1 MITFTL
7 IYRDYNIKHWFSQ
20 VLVEKRFK
28 IIAKSIKKWYYILVR
43 KKLYRL
49 EKKMIDKEEIKKVS
63 DTIEIVKSNIEEYE
77 ILYSNLLKGNAD
89 EQYIQNMSKEYS
101 NKLRNLNKAISVP
114 YFARIDFKEDT
125 QNNIQKIY
133 IGKTGIFNNDYEVVV
148 TDWRAPISSIY
159 YDGQLGKVKYECPD
173 GIIEGNLN
181 KKRVYTIENSILKD
195 YQDIDITTND
205 EFLQECLTENSEAR
219 LKNIISTIQ
228 SEQNKIIRAKM
239 SNPLI
244 VQGVAG
250 SGKTTVAL
258 HRIAYLVYTYEKEF
272 NPDEFLIIAPN
283 KFFLDY
289 ISNVLPDLG
298 VDYVRQ
304 QTFEEFMLENIDA
317 NFEINPINVEL
328 SNIVNKNGK
337 TDLIKKSANFKS
349 SLRYKELIDEFIDKF
364 LKNSLPKED
373 FKISD
378 IVVFNNNEVIDMF
391 MTYFKNNSINDSKK
405 MLTAILQKR
414 VSNIANEL
422 IDKLSEQRKS
432 KLDNIEKNLSDDK
445 VKEIRLSIFKE
456 TEYEMQQLFKGG
468 KKLVIDY
475 LKDLKIEKVLP
486 VYKKII
492 NDQILFDKY
501 VESELYEYILKTY
514 KENIKNKKVEYEDLA
529 PLFYIQNK
537 FWGNI
542 NNLKLEHIVIDEA
555 QDLGEFQFYNFK
567 EMVKPNMSMTILGDI
582 SQGIYSY
589 KGMNDWNK
597 LNQIV
602 FNNKASIEYLKASYR
617 TSMEIMNEANTI
629 INKIVDNE
637 NIILAKPIER
647 HGDKVEHW
655 KVDSEDNRIIKIYEI
670 IKKQLE
676 AGHINIAIITKDFN
690 ESIELHKKLTNY
702 GVSIELI
709 SENLDKYT
717 GGIIIIP
724 SYLSKGLEFDSVIIS
739 DSNKYS
745 ENILDT
751 KLLYVACTRAMHTLD
766 IISK

>member
-1 MITFTL
+1 
-7 IYRDYNIKHWFSQ
+7 
-20 VLVEKRFK
+20 
-28 IIAKSIKKWYYILVR
+28 
-43 KKLYRL
+43 
-49 EKKMIDKEEIKKVS
+49 MIDNEEIKRVS
-63 DTIEIVKSNIEEYE
+63 DTIEIVKNNIKEYE

-101 NKLRNLNKAISVP
+101 NKLKNLNKAISIP
-114 YFARIDFKEDT
+114 YFARIDFKE
-125 QNNIQKIY
+125 NNANNERKIY
-133 IGKTGIFNNDYEVVV
+133 IGKTGILNDKYDVIV
-148 TDWRAPISSIY
+148 TDWRAPIASIY

-173 GIIEGNLN
+173 GIIKGDLS
-181 KKRVYTIENSILKD
+181 KKRVYTIENSILKE

-205 EFLQECLTENSEAR
+205 EFLQECLNENSEAR

-328 SNIVNKNGK
+328 SNIVNQNGK

-349 SLRYKELIDEFIDKF
+349 SLRFKELIDEFIDKF
-364 LKNSLPKED
+364 LKSNLPKGD

-378 IVVFNNNEVIDMF
+378 IVVFNHDEVIDMF
-391 MTYFKNNSINDSKK
+391 INYFKNNSINDSKK

-422 IDKLSEQRKS
+422 IDRLSEQRKS
-432 KLDNIEKNLSDDK
+432 KLYNIDKNLSDDK
-445 VKEIRLSIFKE
+445 VKEIRLEIFKE
-456 TEYEMQQLFKGG
+456 KEYEMQQLFKGG
-468 KKLVIDY
+468 KKLVLDY
-475 LKDLKIEKVLP
+475 LKNFKIEKVLSI
-486 VYKKII
+486 YKKII
-492 NDQILFDKY
+492 SDKILFDKY
-501 VESELYEYILKTY
+501 VESELYEYILETY
-514 KENIKNKKVEYEDLA
+514 KKNIKSKKVEYEDLA
-529 PLFYIQNK
+529 PLFYIQNR
-537 FWGNI
+537 FLGNI

-567 EMVKPNMSMTILGDI
+567 EIVKPNMSMTILGDI

-589 KGMNDWNK
+589 KGINNWNK

-602 FNNKASIEYLKASYR
+602 FDNKASIEYLKESYR

-637 NIILAKPIER
+637 NIILAQPIER

-655 KVDSEDNRIIKIYEI
+655 KIDSEDSKISKIYEI
-670 IKKQLE
+670 IKTHLE
-676 AGHINIAIITKDFN
+676 AGHINIAVITKDFD

-702 GVSIELI
+702 EVDIKLI

-717 GGIIIIP
+717 GGTIIIP

-766 IISK
+766 IISQ

>member
-1 MITFTL
+1 
-7 IYRDYNIKHWFSQ
+7 
-20 VLVEKRFK
+20 
-28 IIAKSIKKWYYILVR
+28 
-43 KKLYRL
+43 
-49 EKKMIDKEEIKKVS
+49 
-63 DTIEIVKSNIEEYE
+63 
-77 ILYSNLLKGNAD
+77 
-89 EQYIQNMSKEYS
+89 MSKIYS
-101 NKLRNLNKAISVP
+101 NKLKNLNNAVSVP
-114 YFARIDFKEDT
+114 YFARVDFKEDK

-133 IGKTGIFNNDYEVVV
+133 IGKTGIFNDDYEVVV

-173 GIIEGNLN
+173 GIIKGDLS

-205 EFLQECLTENSEAR
+205 EFLQECLNENSEAR

-328 SNIVNKNGK
+328 SNIVNQNGK

-349 SLRYKELIDEFIDKF
+349 SLRFKELIDEFIDKF
-364 LKNSLPKED
+364 LKSNLPKGD

-378 IVVFNNNEVIDMF
+378 IVVFNHDEVIDMF
-391 MTYFKNNSINDSKK
+391 INYFKNNSINDSKK

-422 IDKLSEQRKS
+422 IDRLSEQRKS
-432 KLDNIEKNLSDDK
+432 KLYNIDKNLSDDK
-445 VKEIRLSIFKE
+445 VKEIRLEIFKE
-456 TEYEMQQLFKGG
+456 KEYEMQQLFKGG
-468 KKLVIDY
+468 KKLVLDY
-475 LKDLKIEKVLP
+475 LKNFKIEKVLSI
-486 VYKKII
+486 YKKII
-492 NDQILFDKY
+492 SDKILFDKY
-501 VESELYEYILKTY
+501 VESELYEYILETY
-514 KENIKNKKVEYEDLA
+514 KKNIKSKKVEYEDLA
-529 PLFYIQNK
+529 PLFYIQNR
-537 FWGNI
+537 FLGNI

-567 EMVKPNMSMTILGDI
+567 EIVKPNMSMTILGDI

-589 KGMNDWNK
+589 KGINNWNK

-602 FNNKASIEYLKASYR
+602 FNNKASIEYLKESYR

-637 NIILAKPIER
+637 NIILAQPIER
-647 HGDKVEHW
+647 HGDKIEHW
-655 KVDSEDNRIIKIYEI
+655 KIDSEDSKISKIYEI
-670 IKKQLE
+670 IKTHLE
-676 AGHINIAIITKDFN
+676 AGHINIAVITKDFD

-702 GVSIELI
+702 EVDIKLI

-717 GGIIIIP
+717 GGTIIIP

-766 IISK
+766 IISQ

>member
-1 MITFTL
+1 ME
-7 IYRDYNIKHWFSQ
+7 N
-20 VLVEKRFK
+20 VE
-28 IIAKSIKKWYYILVR
+28 
-43 KKLYRL
+43 
-49 EKKMIDKEEIKKVS
+49 
-63 DTIEIVKSNIEEYE
+63 
-77 ILYSNLLKGNAD
+77 
-89 EQYIQNMSKEYS
+89 
-101 NKLRNLNKAISVP
+101 
-114 YFARIDFKEDT
+114 
-125 QNNIQKIY
+125 
-133 IGKTGIFNNDYEVVV
+133 
-148 TDWRAPISSIY
+148 
-159 YDGQLGKVKYECPD
+159 YECPD
-173 GIIEGNLN
+173 GIIKGDLS

-205 EFLQECLTENSEAR
+205 EFLQECLNENSEAR

-328 SNIVNKNGK
+328 SNIVNQNGK
-337 TDLIKKSANFKS
+337 IDLIKKSANFKS
-349 SLRYKELIDEFIDKF
+349 SLRFKELIDEFIDKF
-364 LKNSLPKED
+364 LKSNLPKGD

-378 IVVFNNNEVIDMF
+378 IVVFNHDEVIDMF
-391 MTYFKNNSINDSKK
+391 MNYFKNNSINDSKK

-422 IDKLSEQRKS
+422 IDRLSEQRKS
-432 KLDNIEKNLSDDK
+432 KLYNIDKNLSDDK
-445 VKEIRLSIFKE
+445 VKEIRLEIFKE

-468 KKLVIDY
+468 KKLVLDY
-475 LKDLKIEKVLP
+475 LKNFKIEKVLSI
-486 VYKKII
+486 YKKII
-492 NDQILFDKY
+492 SDKILFDKY
-501 VESELYEYILKTY
+501 VKSELYEYILETY
-514 KENIKNKKVEYEDLA
+514 KKNIKSKKVEYEDLA
-529 PLFYIQNK
+529 PLFYIQNR

-567 EMVKPNMSMTILGDI
+567 EIVKPNMSMTILGDI

-589 KGMNDWNK
+589 KGINNWNK

-602 FNNKASIEYLKASYR
+602 FDNKASIEYLKESYR

-637 NIILAKPIER
+637 NIILAQPIER

-655 KVDSEDNRIIKIYEI
+655 KIDSEDSKISKIYEI
-670 IKKQLE
+670 IKTHLE
-676 AGHINIAIITKDFN
+676 AGHINIAVITKDFD

-702 GVSIELI
+702 EVDIKLI

-717 GGIIIIP
+717 GGTIIIP

-766 IISK
+766 IISQ

>member
-1 MITFTL
+1 
-7 IYRDYNIKHWFSQ
+7 
-20 VLVEKRFK
+20 
-28 IIAKSIKKWYYILVR
+28 
-43 KKLYRL
+43 
-49 EKKMIDKEEIKKVS
+49 MIDKEEIKKVS

-77 ILYSNLLKGNAD
+77 ILYSNLLKENAD
-89 EQYIQNMSKEYS
+89 EQYIQNMSKIYS
-101 NKLRNLNKAISVP
+101 NKLKNLNNAVSVP
-114 YFARIDFKEDT
+114 YFARVDFKEDK

-133 IGKTGIFNNDYEVVV
+133 IGKTGIFNDDYEVVV

-159 YDGQLGKVKYECPD
+159 YDGQLGNVEYECPD
-173 GIIEGNLN
+173 GIIKGDLS

-205 EFLQECLTENSEAR
+205 EFLQECLNENSEAR

-239 SNPLI
+239 SKPLI

-328 SNIVNKNGK
+328 SNIVNQNGK

-349 SLRYKELIDEFIDKF
+349 SLRFKELIDEFIDKF
-364 LKNSLPKED
+364 LKSNLPKGD

-378 IVVFNNNEVIDMF
+378 IVVFNHDEVIDMF
-391 MTYFKNNSINDSKK
+391 MNYFKNNSINDSKK

-422 IDKLSEQRKS
+422 IDRLSEQRKS
-432 KLDNIEKNLSDDK
+432 KLYNIDKNLSDDK
-445 VKEIRLSIFKE
+445 VKEIRLEIFKE

-468 KKLVIDY
+468 KKLVLDY
-475 LKDLKIEKVLP
+475 LKNFKIEKVLSI
-486 VYKKII
+486 YKKII
-492 NDQILFDKY
+492 SDKILFDKY
-501 VESELYEYILKTY
+501 VKSELYEYILETY
-514 KENIKNKKVEYEDLA
+514 KKNIKSKKVEYEDLA
-529 PLFYIQNK
+529 PLFYIQNR

-567 EMVKPNMSMTILGDI
+567 EIVKPNMSMTILGDI

-589 KGMNDWNK
+589 KGINNWNK

-602 FNNKASIEYLKASYR
+602 FDNKASIEYLKESYR

-637 NIILAKPIER
+637 NIILAQPIER

-655 KVDSEDNRIIKIYEI
+655 KIDSEDSKISKIYEI
-670 IKKQLE
+670 IKTHLE
-676 AGHINIAIITKDFN
+676 AGHINIAVITKDFD

-702 GVSIELI
+702 EVDIKLI

-717 GGIIIIP
+717 GGTIIIP

-766 IISK
+766 IISQ

>member
-1 MITFTL
+1 
-7 IYRDYNIKHWFSQ
+7 
-20 VLVEKRFK
+20 
-28 IIAKSIKKWYYILVR
+28 
-43 KKLYRL
+43 
-49 EKKMIDKEEIKKVS
+49 
-63 DTIEIVKSNIEEYE
+63 
-77 ILYSNLLKGNAD
+77 
-89 EQYIQNMSKEYS
+89 MSKIYS
-101 NKLRNLNKAISVP
+101 NKLKNLNNAVSVP
-114 YFARIDFKEDT
+114 YFARVDFKEDK

-133 IGKTGIFNNDYEVVV
+133 IGKTGIFNDDYEVVV

-159 YDGQLGKVKYECPD
+159 YDGQLGNVEYECPD
-173 GIIEGNLN
+173 GIIKGDLS

-205 EFLQECLTENSEAR
+205 EFLQECLNENSEAR

-328 SNIVNKNGK
+328 SNIVNQNGK

-349 SLRYKELIDEFIDKF
+349 SLRFKELIDEFIDKF
-364 LKNSLPKED
+364 LKSNLPKGD

-378 IVVFNNNEVIDMF
+378 IVVFNHDEVIDMF
-391 MTYFKNNSINDSKK
+391 MNYFKNNSINDSKK

-422 IDKLSEQRKS
+422 IDRLSEQRKS
-432 KLDNIEKNLSDDK
+432 KLYNIDKNLSDDK
-445 VKEIRLSIFKE
+445 VKEIRLEIFKE

-468 KKLVIDY
+468 KKLVLDY
-475 LKDLKIEKVLP
+475 LKNFKIEKVLSI
-486 VYKKII
+486 YKKII
-492 NDQILFDKY
+492 SDKILFDKY
-501 VESELYEYILKTY
+501 VKSELYEYILETY
-514 KENIKNKKVEYEDLA
+514 KKNIKSKKVEYEDLA
-529 PLFYIQNK
+529 PLFYIQNR

-567 EMVKPNMSMTILGDI
+567 EIVKPNMSMTILGDI

-589 KGMNDWNK
+589 KGINNWNK

-602 FNNKASIEYLKASYR
+602 FDNKASIEYLKESYR

-637 NIILAKPIER
+637 NIILAQPIER

-655 KVDSEDNRIIKIYEI
+655 KIDSEDSKISKIYEI
-670 IKKQLE
+670 IKTHLE
-676 AGHINIAIITKDFN
+676 AGHINIAVITKDFD

-702 GVSIELI
+702 EVDIKLI

-717 GGIIIIP
+717 GGTIIIP

-766 IISK
+766 IISQ

>member
-1 MITFTL
+1 
-7 IYRDYNIKHWFSQ
+7 
-20 VLVEKRFK
+20 
-28 IIAKSIKKWYYILVR
+28 
-43 KKLYRL
+43 
-49 EKKMIDKEEIKKVS
+49 MIDKEEIKKVS

-77 ILYSNLLKGNAD
+77 ILYSNLLKENAD
-89 EQYIQNMSKEYS
+89 EQYIQNMSKIYS
-101 NKLRNLNKAISVP
+101 NKLKNLNNAVSVP
-114 YFARIDFKEDT
+114 YFARVDFKEDK

-133 IGKTGIFNNDYEVVV
+133 IGKTGIFNDDYEVVV

-159 YDGQLGKVKYECPD
+159 YDGQLGNVEYECPD
-173 GIIEGNLN
+173 GIIKGDLS

-205 EFLQECLTENSEAR
+205 EFLQECLNENSEAR

-328 SNIVNKNGK
+328 SNIVNQNGK

-349 SLRYKELIDEFIDKF
+349 SLRFKELIDEFIDKF
-364 LKNSLPKED
+364 LKSNLPKGD

-378 IVVFNNNEVIDMF
+378 IVVFNHDEVIDMF
-391 MTYFKNNSINDSKK
+391 INYFKNNSINDSKK

-422 IDKLSEQRKS
+422 IDRLSEQRKS
-432 KLDNIEKNLSDDK
+432 KLYNIDKNLSDDK
-445 VKEIRLSIFKE
+445 VKEIRLEIFKE

-468 KKLVIDY
+468 KKLVLDY
-475 LKDLKIEKVLP
+475 LKNFKIEKVLSI
-486 VYKKII
+486 YKKII
-492 NDQILFDKY
+492 SDKILFDKY
-501 VESELYEYILKTY
+501 VESELYEYILETY
-514 KENIKNKKVEYEDLA
+514 KKNIKSKKVEYEDLA
-529 PLFYIQNK
+529 PLFYIQNR

-567 EMVKPNMSMTILGDI
+567 EIVKPNMSMTILGDI

-589 KGMNDWNK
+589 KGINNWNK

-602 FNNKASIEYLKASYR
+602 FDNKASIEYLKESYR

-637 NIILAKPIER
+637 NIILAQPIER

-655 KVDSEDNRIIKIYEI
+655 KIDSEDSKISKIYEI
-670 IKKQLE
+670 IKTHLE
-676 AGHINIAIITKDFN
+676 AGHINIAVITKDFD

-702 GVSIELI
+702 EVDIKLI

-717 GGIIIIP
+717 GGTIIIP

-766 IISK
+766 IISQ

>member
-1 MITFTL
+1 
-7 IYRDYNIKHWFSQ
+7 
-20 VLVEKRFK
+20 
-28 IIAKSIKKWYYILVR
+28 
-43 KKLYRL
+43 
-49 EKKMIDKEEIKKVS
+49 MIDNEEIKRVS
-63 DTIEIVKSNIEEYE
+63 DTIEIVKNNIKEYE

-101 NKLRNLNKAISVP
+101 NKLKNLNKAISIP
-114 YFARIDFKEDT
+114 YFARIDFKE
-125 QNNIQKIY
+125 NNANNERKIY
-133 IGKTGIFNNDYEVVV
+133 IGKTGILNDKYDVIV

-159 YDGQLGKVKYECPD
+159 YDGQLGNVEYECPD
-173 GIIEGNLN
+173 GIIKGDLS

-205 EFLQECLTENSEAR
+205 EFLQECLNENSEAR

-328 SNIVNKNGK
+328 SNIVNQNGK
-337 TDLIKKSANFKS
+337 IDLIKKSANFKS
-349 SLRYKELIDEFIDKF
+349 SLRFKELIDEFIDKF
-364 LKNSLPKED
+364 LKSNLPKGD

-378 IVVFNNNEVIDMF
+378 IVVFNHDEVIDMF
-391 MTYFKNNSINDSKK
+391 MNYFKNNSINDSKK

-422 IDKLSEQRKS
+422 IDRLSEQRKS
-432 KLDNIEKNLSDDK
+432 KLYNIDKNLSDDK
-445 VKEIRLSIFKE
+445 VKEIRLEIFKE

-468 KKLVIDY
+468 KKLVLDY
-475 LKDLKIEKVLP
+475 LKNFKIEKVLSI
-486 VYKKII
+486 YKKII
-492 NDQILFDKY
+492 SDKILFDKY
-501 VESELYEYILKTY
+501 VKSELYEYILETY
-514 KENIKNKKVEYEDLA
+514 KKNIKSKKVEYEDLA
-529 PLFYIQNK
+529 PLFYIQNR

-542 NNLKLEHIVIDEA
+542 NNLKLGHIVIDEA

-567 EMVKPNMSMTILGDI
+567 EIVKPNMSMTILGDI

-589 KGMNDWNK
+589 KGINNWNK

-602 FNNKASIEYLKASYR
+602 FDNKASIEYLKESYR

-637 NIILAKPIER
+637 NIILAQPIER

-655 KVDSEDNRIIKIYEI
+655 KIDSEDSKISKIYEI
-670 IKKQLE
+670 IKTHLE
-676 AGHINIAIITKDFN
+676 AGHINIAVITKDFD

-702 GVSIELI
+702 EVDIKLI

-717 GGIIIIP
+717 GGTIIIP

-766 IISK
+766 IISQ

>member
-1 MITFTL
+1 
-7 IYRDYNIKHWFSQ
+7 
-20 VLVEKRFK
+20 
-28 IIAKSIKKWYYILVR
+28 
-43 KKLYRL
+43 
-49 EKKMIDKEEIKKVS
+49 MIDNEEIKRVS
-63 DTIEIVKSNIEEYE
+63 DTIEIVKNNIKEYE

-101 NKLRNLNKAISVP
+101 NKLKNLNKAISIP
-114 YFARIDFKEDT
+114 YFARIDFKE
-125 QNNIQKIY
+125 NNANNERKIY
-133 IGKTGIFNNDYEVVV
+133 IGKTGILNDKYDVIV
-148 TDWRAPISSIY
+148 TDWRAPIASIY

-173 GIIEGNLN
+173 GIIKGDLS

-205 EFLQECLTENSEAR
+205 EFLQECLNENSEAR

-328 SNIVNKNGK
+328 SNIVNQNGK

-349 SLRYKELIDEFIDKF
+349 SLRFKELIDEFIDKF
-364 LKNSLPKED
+364 LKSNLPKGD

-378 IVVFNNNEVIDMF
+378 IVVFNHDEVIDMF
-391 MTYFKNNSINDSKK
+391 INYFKNNSINDSKK

-422 IDKLSEQRKS
+422 IDRLSEQRKS
-432 KLDNIEKNLSDDK
+432 KLYNIDKNLSDDK
-445 VKEIRLSIFKE
+445 VKEIRLEIFKE
-456 TEYEMQQLFKGG
+456 KEYEMQQLFKGG
-468 KKLVIDY
+468 KKLVLDY
-475 LKDLKIEKVLP
+475 LKNFKIEKVLSI
-486 VYKKII
+486 YKKII
-492 NDQILFDKY
+492 SDKILFDKY
-501 VESELYEYILKTY
+501 VESELYEYILETY
-514 KENIKNKKVEYEDLA
+514 KKNIKSKKVEYEDLA
-529 PLFYIQNK
+529 PLFYIQNR
-537 FWGNI
+537 FLGNI

-567 EMVKPNMSMTILGDI
+567 EIVKPNMSMTILGDI

-589 KGMNDWNK
+589 KGINNWNK

-602 FNNKASIEYLKASYR
+602 FNNKASIEYLKESYR

-637 NIILAKPIER
+637 NIILAQPIER
-647 HGDKVEHW
+647 HGDKIEHW
-655 KVDSEDNRIIKIYEI
+655 KIDSEDSKISKIYEI
-670 IKKQLE
+670 IKTHLE
-676 AGHINIAIITKDFN
+676 AGHINIAVITKDFD

-702 GVSIELI
+702 EVDIKLI
-709 SENLDKYT
+709 SENLDK
-717 GGIIIIP
+717 
-724 SYLSKGLEFDSVIIS
+724 
-739 DSNKYS
+739 
-745 ENILDT
+745 
-751 KLLYVACTRAMHTLD
+751 LLYLHICQKV
-766 IISK
+766 

>member
-1 MITFTL
+1 
-7 IYRDYNIKHWFSQ
+7 
-20 VLVEKRFK
+20 
-28 IIAKSIKKWYYILVR
+28 
-43 KKLYRL
+43 
-49 EKKMIDKEEIKKVS
+49 MIDKEEIKKVS
-63 DTIEIVKSNIEEYE
+63 DTIKIVKGNIEEYE

-89 EQYIQNMSKEYS
+89 EQYIQNMSKIYN
-101 NKLRNLNKAISVP
+101 NKLKNLNKAISVP
-114 YFARIDFKEDT
+114 YFARVDFKEDK
-125 QNNIQKIY
+125 QDNVQKIY
-133 IGKTGIFNNDYEVVV
+133 IGKTGIFNNDYEAVV

-173 GIIEGNLN
+173 GIIEGDLS
-181 KKRVYTIENSILKD
+181 KKRVYTIENSILKH
-195 YQDIDITTND
+195 YEDIDITTND
-205 EFLQECLTENSEAR
+205 KFLQECLTENSEAR

-298 VDYVRQ
+298 VEYVRQ

-317 NFEINPINVEL
+317 NIEVNPINVEL
-328 SNIVNKNGK
+328 SNIVNQNGK
-337 TDLIKKSANFKS
+337 TELIKKSANFKS

-364 LKNSLPKED
+364 LQNCLPKED
-373 FKISD
+373 FKISG
-378 IVVFNNNEVIDMF
+378 IVVFNYDEIIDIF
-391 MTYFKNNSINDSKK
+391 MNYIKNNSINDSKK

-414 VSNIANEL
+414 VSNISDEL
-422 IDKLSEQRKS
+422 IDKLSKQRKN
-432 KLDNIEKNLSDDK
+432 KLDNIDNNLSDDK
-445 VKEIRLSIFKE
+445 IKEIRLEIFKE
-456 TEYEMQQLFKGG
+456 TEYEIQELLKGG
-468 KKLVIDY
+468 KKLVLDY
-475 LKDLKIEKVLP
+475 LKNFKIEKVLP
-486 VYKKII
+486 IYKKII
-492 NDQILFDKY
+492 NDKSLFNKY
-501 VESELYEYILKTY
+501 IESELYEYILKTY
-514 KENIKNKKVEYEDLA
+514 NKNIKSKKVEYEDLA
-529 PLFYIQNK
+529 PLFYIQNR

-567 EMVKPNMSMTILGDI
+567 EMVKHNMSMTILGDI

-589 KGMNDWNK
+589 KGTNNWNR

-602 FNNKASIEYLKASYR
+602 FNNKASIEYLKESYR

-637 NIILAKPIER
+637 NVILAKPIER

-655 KVDSEDNRIIKIYEI
+655 KVNSEDNKIIKIYEI

-702 GVSIELI
+702 GVNIELI
-709 SENLDKYT
+709 SEKLNKYT
-717 GGIIIIP
+717 GGIIIVP

-739 DSNKYS
+739 DYNKYS

>member
-1 MITFTL
+1 
-7 IYRDYNIKHWFSQ
+7 
-20 VLVEKRFK
+20 
-28 IIAKSIKKWYYILVR
+28 
-43 KKLYRL
+43 
-49 EKKMIDKEEIKKVS
+49 MIDKEEIKKVS

-89 EQYIQNMSKEYS
+89 EQYIQNMSKICS
-101 NKLRNLNKAISVP
+101 NKLKNLNNAVSVP
-114 YFARIDFKEDT
+114 YFARVDFKEDK

-133 IGKTGIFNNDYEVVV
+133 IGKTGIFNDDYEVVV

-173 GIIEGNLN
+173 GIIKGDLS

-205 EFLQECLTENSEAR
+205 EFLQECLNENSEAR

-328 SNIVNKNGK
+328 SNIVNQNGK

-349 SLRYKELIDEFIDKF
+349 SLRFKELIDEFIDKF
-364 LKNSLPKED
+364 LKSNLPKGD

-378 IVVFNNNEVIDMF
+378 IVVFNHDEVIDMF
-391 MTYFKNNSINDSKK
+391 INYFKNNSINDSKK

-422 IDKLSEQRKS
+422 IDRLSEQRKS
-432 KLDNIEKNLSDDK
+432 KLYNIDKNLSDDK
-445 VKEIRLSIFKE
+445 VKEIRLEIFKE
-456 TEYEMQQLFKGG
+456 KEYEMQQLFKGG
-468 KKLVIDY
+468 KKLVLDY
-475 LKDLKIEKVLP
+475 LKNFKIEKVLSI
-486 VYKKII
+486 YKKII
-492 NDQILFDKY
+492 SDKILFDKY
-501 VESELYEYILKTY
+501 VESELYEYILETY
-514 KENIKNKKVEYEDLA
+514 KKNIKSKKVEYEDLA
-529 PLFYIQNK
+529 PLFYIQNR
-537 FWGNI
+537 FLGNI

-567 EMVKPNMSMTILGDI
+567 EIVKPNMSMTILGDI

-589 KGMNDWNK
+589 KGINNWNK

-602 FNNKASIEYLKASYR
+602 FNNKASIEYLKESYR

-637 NIILAKPIER
+637 NIILAQPIER
-647 HGDKVEHW
+647 HGDKIEHW
-655 KVDSEDNRIIKIYEI
+655 KIDSEDSKISKIYEI
-670 IKKQLE
+670 IKTHLE
-676 AGHINIAIITKDFN
+676 AGHINIAVITKDFD

-702 GVSIELI
+702 EVDIKLI

-717 GGIIIIP
+717 GGTIIIP

-766 IISK
+766 IISQ

>member
-1 MITFTL
+1 
-7 IYRDYNIKHWFSQ
+7 
-20 VLVEKRFK
+20 
-28 IIAKSIKKWYYILVR
+28 
-43 KKLYRL
+43 
-49 EKKMIDKEEIKKVS
+49 MIDKEEIKKVS

-77 ILYSNLLKGNAD
+77 ILYSNLLKENAD
-89 EQYIQNMSKEYS
+89 EQYIQNMSKIYS
-101 NKLRNLNKAISVP
+101 NKLKNLNNAVSVP
-114 YFARIDFKEDT
+114 YFARVDFKEDK

-133 IGKTGIFNNDYEVVV
+133 IGKTGIFNDDYEVVV

-159 YDGQLGKVKYECPD
+159 YDGQLGNVEYECPD
-173 GIIEGNLN
+173 GIIKGDLS

-205 EFLQECLTENSEAR
+205 EFLQECLNENSEAR

-328 SNIVNKNGK
+328 SNIVNQNGK

-349 SLRYKELIDEFIDKF
+349 SLRFKELIDEFIDKF
-364 LKNSLPKED
+364 LKSNLPKGD

-378 IVVFNNNEVIDMF
+378 IVVFNHDEVIDMF
-391 MTYFKNNSINDSKK
+391 INYFKNNSINDSKK
-405 MLTAILQKR
+405 MLTAILQRR

-422 IDKLSEQRKS
+422 IDRLSEQRKS
-432 KLDNIEKNLSDDK
+432 KLYNIDKNLSDDK
-445 VKEIRLSIFKE
+445 VKEIRLEIFKE

-468 KKLVIDY
+468 KKLVLDY
-475 LKDLKIEKVLP
+475 LKNFKIEKVLSI
-486 VYKKII
+486 YKKII
-492 NDQILFDKY
+492 SDKILFDKY
-501 VESELYEYILKTY
+501 VKSELYEYILETY
-514 KENIKNKKVEYEDLA
+514 KKNIKSKKVEYEDLA
-529 PLFYIQNK
+529 PLFYIQNR
-537 FWGNI
+537 FLGNI

-567 EMVKPNMSMTILGDI
+567 EIVKPNMSMTILGDI

-589 KGMNDWNK
+589 KGINNWNK

-602 FNNKASIEYLKASYR
+602 FDNKASIEYLKESYR

-637 NIILAKPIER
+637 NIILAQPIER

-655 KVDSEDNRIIKIYEI
+655 KIDSEDSKISKIYEI
-670 IKKQLE
+670 IKTHLE
-676 AGHINIAIITKDFN
+676 AGHINIAVITKDFD

-702 GVSIELI
+702 EVDIKLI

-717 GGIIIIP
+717 GGTIIIP

-766 IISK
+766 IISQ

>member
-1 MITFTL
+1 
-7 IYRDYNIKHWFSQ
+7 
-20 VLVEKRFK
+20 
-28 IIAKSIKKWYYILVR
+28 
-43 KKLYRL
+43 
-49 EKKMIDKEEIKKVS
+49 MIDKEEIKKVS

-77 ILYSNLLKGNAD
+77 ILYSNLLKGNED
-89 EQYIQNMSKEYS
+89 EQYIQNMSKIYS
-101 NKLRNLNKAISVP
+101 NKLKNLDNAVSVP
-114 YFARIDFKEDT
+114 YFARVDFKEDK

-133 IGKTGIFNNDYEVVV
+133 IGKTGIFNDDYEVVV

-159 YDGQLGKVKYECPD
+159 YDGQLGNVEYECPD
-173 GIIEGNLN
+173 GIIKGDLS

-205 EFLQECLTENSEAR
+205 EFLQECLNENSEAR

-328 SNIVNKNGK
+328 SNIVNQNGK

-349 SLRYKELIDEFIDKF
+349 SLRFKELIDEFIDKF
-364 LKNSLPKED
+364 LKSNLPKGD

-378 IVVFNNNEVIDMF
+378 IVVFNHDEVIDMF
-391 MTYFKNNSINDSKK
+391 MNYFKNNSINDSKK

-422 IDKLSEQRKS
+422 IDRLSEQRKS
-432 KLDNIEKNLSDDK
+432 KLYNIDKNLSDDK
-445 VKEIRLSIFKE
+445 VKEIRLEIFKE

-468 KKLVIDY
+468 KKLVLDY
-475 LKDLKIEKVLP
+475 LKNFKIEKVLSI
-486 VYKKII
+486 YKKII
-492 NDQILFDKY
+492 SDKILFDKY
-501 VESELYEYILKTY
+501 VESELYEYILETY
-514 KENIKNKKVEYEDLA
+514 KKNIKSKKVEYEDLA
-529 PLFYIQNK
+529 PLFYIQNR

-567 EMVKPNMSMTILGDI
+567 EIVKPNMSMTILGDI

-589 KGMNDWNK
+589 KGINNWNK

-602 FNNKASIEYLKASYR
+602 FDNKASIEYLKESYR

-637 NIILAKPIER
+637 NIILAQPIER

-655 KVDSEDNRIIKIYEI
+655 KIDSENSKISKIYEI
-670 IKKQLE
+670 IKTHLE
-676 AGHINIAIITKDFN
+676 AGHINIAVITKDFD

-702 GVSIELI
+702 EVDIKLI

-717 GGIIIIP
+717 GGTIIIP

>member
-1 MITFTL
+1 
-7 IYRDYNIKHWFSQ
+7 
-20 VLVEKRFK
+20 
-28 IIAKSIKKWYYILVR
+28 
-43 KKLYRL
+43 
-49 EKKMIDKEEIKKVS
+49 MIDNEEIKRVS
-63 DTIEIVKSNIEEYE
+63 DTIEIVKNNIKEYE

-101 NKLRNLNKAISVP
+101 NKLKNLNKAISIP
-114 YFARIDFKEDT
+114 YFARIDFKE
-125 QNNIQKIY
+125 NNANNERKIY
-133 IGKTGIFNNDYEVVV
+133 IGKTGILNDKYDVIV
-148 TDWRAPISSIY
+148 TDWRAPIASIY

-173 GIIEGNLN
+173 GIIKGDLS

-205 EFLQECLTENSEAR
+205 EFLQECLNENSEAR

-328 SNIVNKNGK
+328 SNIVNQNGK

-349 SLRYKELIDEFIDKF
+349 SLRFKELIDEFIDKF
-364 LKNSLPKED
+364 LKSNLPKGD

-378 IVVFNNNEVIDMF
+378 IVVFNHDEVIDMF
-391 MTYFKNNSINDSKK
+391 INYFKNNSINDSKK

-422 IDKLSEQRKS
+422 IDRLSEQRKS
-432 KLDNIEKNLSDDK
+432 KLYNIDKNLSDDK
-445 VKEIRLSIFKE
+445 VKEIRLEIFKE
-456 TEYEMQQLFKGG
+456 KEYEMQQLFKGG
-468 KKLVIDY
+468 KKLVLDY
-475 LKDLKIEKVLP
+475 LKNFKIEKVLSI
-486 VYKKII
+486 YKKII
-492 NDQILFDKY
+492 SDKILFDKY
-501 VESELYEYILKTY
+501 VESELYEYILETY
-514 KENIKNKKVEYEDLA
+514 KKNIKSKKVEYEDLA
-529 PLFYIQNK
+529 PLFYIQNR
-537 FWGNI
+537 FLGNI

-567 EMVKPNMSMTILGDI
+567 EIVKPNMSMTILGDI

-589 KGMNDWNK
+589 KGINNWNK

-602 FNNKASIEYLKASYR
+602 FDNKASIEYLKESYR

-637 NIILAKPIER
+637 NIILAQPIER
-647 HGDKVEHW
+647 HGDKIEHW
-655 KVDSEDNRIIKIYEI
+655 KIDSEDSKISKIYEI
-670 IKKQLE
+670 IKTHLE
-676 AGHINIAIITKDFN
+676 AGHINIAVITKDFD

-702 GVSIELI
+702 EVDIKLI

-717 GGIIIIP
+717 GGTIIIP

-766 IISK
+766 IISQ

>member
-1 MITFTL
+1 
-7 IYRDYNIKHWFSQ
+7 
-20 VLVEKRFK
+20 
-28 IIAKSIKKWYYILVR
+28 
-43 KKLYRL
+43 
-49 EKKMIDKEEIKKVS
+49 MIDKEEIKKVS

-77 ILYSNLLKGNAD
+77 ILYSNLLKENAD
-89 EQYIQNMSKEYS
+89 EQYIQNMSKIYS
-101 NKLRNLNKAISVP
+101 NKLKNLNNAVSVP
-114 YFARIDFKEDT
+114 YFARVDFKEDK

-133 IGKTGIFNNDYEVVV
+133 IGKTGIFNDDYKVVV

-159 YDGQLGKVKYECPD
+159 YDGQLGNVEYECPD
-173 GIIEGNLN
+173 GIIKGDLS

-205 EFLQECLTENSEAR
+205 EFLQECLNENSEAR

-317 NFEINPINVEL
+317 NFEINQINVEL
-328 SNIVNKNGK
+328 SNIVNQNGK

-349 SLRYKELIDEFIDKF
+349 SLRFKELIDEFIDKF
-364 LKNSLPKED
+364 LKGNLPKGD

-378 IVVFNNNEVIDMF
+378 IVVFNHDEVIDMF
-391 MTYFKNNSINDSKK
+391 MNYFKNNSINDSKK

-422 IDKLSEQRKS
+422 IDRLSEQRKS
-432 KLDNIEKNLSDDK
+432 KLYNIDKNLSDDK
-445 VKEIRLSIFKE
+445 VKEIRLEIFKE

-468 KKLVIDY
+468 KKLVLDY
-475 LKDLKIEKVLP
+475 LKNFKIEKVLSI
-486 VYKKII
+486 YKKII
-492 NDQILFDKY
+492 SDKNLFDKY
-501 VESELYEYILKTY
+501 VESELYEYILETY
-514 KENIKNKKVEYEDLA
+514 KKNIKSKKVEYEDLA
-529 PLFYIQNK
+529 PLFYIQNR

-567 EMVKPNMSMTILGDI
+567 EIVKPNMSMTILGDI

-589 KGMNDWNK
+589 KGINNWNK

-602 FNNKASIEYLKASYR
+602 FDNKASIEYLKESYR

-637 NIILAKPIER
+637 NIILAQPIER

-655 KVDSEDNRIIKIYEI
+655 KIDSEDSKISKIYEI
-670 IKKQLE
+670 IKTHLE
-676 AGHINIAIITKDFN
+676 AGHINIAVITKDFD

-702 GVSIELI
+702 EVDIKLI

-717 GGIIIIP
+717 GGTIIIP

-766 IISK
+766 IISQ

>member
-1 MITFTL
+1 
-7 IYRDYNIKHWFSQ
+7 
-20 VLVEKRFK
+20 
-28 IIAKSIKKWYYILVR
+28 
-43 KKLYRL
+43 
-49 EKKMIDKEEIKKVS
+49 MIDNEEIKRVS
-63 DTIEIVKSNIEEYE
+63 DTIEIVKNNIKEYE

-101 NKLRNLNKAISVP
+101 NKLKNLNKAISIP
-114 YFARIDFKEDT
+114 YFARIDFKE
-125 QNNIQKIY
+125 NNANNERKIY
-133 IGKTGIFNNDYEVVV
+133 IGKTGILNDKYDVIV
-148 TDWRAPISSIY
+148 TDWRAPIASIY

-173 GIIEGNLN
+173 GIIKGDLS

-205 EFLQECLTENSEAR
+205 EFLQECLNENSEAR

-328 SNIVNKNGK
+328 SNIVNQNGK

-349 SLRYKELIDEFIDKF
+349 SLRFKELIDEFIDKF
-364 LKNSLPKED
+364 LKSNLPKGD

-378 IVVFNNNEVIDMF
+378 IVVFNHDEVIDMF
-391 MTYFKNNSINDSKK
+391 INYFKNNSINDSKK

-422 IDKLSEQRKS
+422 IDRLSEQRKS
-432 KLDNIEKNLSDDK
+432 KLYNIDKNLSDDK
-445 VKEIRLSIFKE
+445 VKEIRLEIFKE
-456 TEYEMQQLFKGG
+456 KEYEMQQLFKGG
-468 KKLVIDY
+468 KKLVLDY
-475 LKDLKIEKVLP
+475 LKNFKIEKVLSI
-486 VYKKII
+486 YKKII
-492 NDQILFDKY
+492 SDKILFDKY
-501 VESELYEYILKTY
+501 VESELYEYILETY
-514 KENIKNKKVEYEDLA
+514 KKNIKSKKVEYEDLA
-529 PLFYIQNK
+529 PLFYIQNR
-537 FWGNI
+537 FLGNI

-567 EMVKPNMSMTILGDI
+567 EIVKPNMSMTILGDI

-589 KGMNDWNK
+589 KGINNWNK

-602 FNNKASIEYLKASYR
+602 FDNKASIEYLKESYR

-629 INKIVDNE
+629 INKIVDDE
-637 NIILAKPIER
+637 NIILAQPIER

-655 KVDSEDNRIIKIYEI
+655 KIDSEDSKISKIYEI
-670 IKKQLE
+670 IKTHLE
-676 AGHINIAIITKDFN
+676 AGHINIAVITKDFD

-702 GVSIELI
+702 EVDIKLI

-717 GGIIIIP
+717 GGTIIIP

-766 IISK
+766 IISQ

>member
-1 MITFTL
+1 
-7 IYRDYNIKHWFSQ
+7 
-20 VLVEKRFK
+20 
-28 IIAKSIKKWYYILVR
+28 
-43 KKLYRL
+43 
-49 EKKMIDKEEIKKVS
+49 MIDKEEIKKVS

-77 ILYSNLLKGNAD
+77 ILYSNLLKENAD
-89 EQYIQNMSKEYS
+89 EQYIQNMSKIYS
-101 NKLRNLNKAISVP
+101 NKLKNLNNAVSVP
-114 YFARIDFKEDT
+114 YFARVDFKEDK

-133 IGKTGIFNNDYEVVV
+133 IGKTGIFNDDYKVVV

-159 YDGQLGKVKYECPD
+159 YDGQLGNVEYECPD
-173 GIIEGNLN
+173 GIIKCDLS

-205 EFLQECLTENSEAR
+205 EFLQECLNENSEAR

-317 NFEINPINVEL
+317 NFEINQINVEL
-328 SNIVNKNGK
+328 SNIVNQNGK

-349 SLRYKELIDEFIDKF
+349 SLRFKELIDEFIDKF
-364 LKNSLPKED
+364 LKSNLPKGD

-378 IVVFNNNEVIDMF
+378 IVVFNHDEVIDMF
-391 MTYFKNNSINDSKK
+391 MNYFKNNSINDSKK

-422 IDKLSEQRKS
+422 IDRLSEQRKS
-432 KLDNIEKNLSDDK
+432 KLYNIDKNLSDDK
-445 VKEIRLSIFKE
+445 VKEIRLEIFKE

-468 KKLVIDY
+468 KKLVLDY
-475 LKDLKIEKVLP
+475 LKNFKIEKVLSI
-486 VYKKII
+486 YKKII
-492 NDQILFDKY
+492 SDKILFDKY
-501 VESELYEYILKTY
+501 VKSELYEYILETY
-514 KENIKNKKVEYEDLA
+514 KKNIKSKKVEYEDLA
-529 PLFYIQNK
+529 PLFYIQNR

-567 EMVKPNMSMTILGDI
+567 EIVKPNMSMTILGDI

-589 KGMNDWNK
+589 KGINNWNK

-602 FNNKASIEYLKASYR
+602 FDNKASIEYLKESYR

-637 NIILAKPIER
+637 NIILAQPIER

-655 KVDSEDNRIIKIYEI
+655 KIDSEDSKISKIYEI
-670 IKKQLE
+670 IKTHLE
-676 AGHINIAIITKDFN
+676 AGHINIAVITKDFD

-702 GVSIELI
+702 EVDIKLI

-717 GGIIIIP
+717 GGTIIIP

-766 IISK
+766 IISQ

>member
-1 MITFTL
+1 
-7 IYRDYNIKHWFSQ
+7 
-20 VLVEKRFK
+20 
-28 IIAKSIKKWYYILVR
+28 
-43 KKLYRL
+43 
-49 EKKMIDKEEIKKVS
+49 MIDNEEIKRVS
-63 DTIEIVKSNIEEYE
+63 DTIEIVKNNIKEYE

-101 NKLRNLNKAISVP
+101 NKLKNLNKAISIP
-114 YFARIDFKEDT
+114 YFARIDFKE
-125 QNNIQKIY
+125 NNANNERKIY
-133 IGKTGIFNNDYEVVV
+133 IGKTGILNDKYDVIV
-148 TDWRAPISSIY
+148 TDWRAPIASIY

-173 GIIEGNLN
+173 GIIKGDLS

-205 EFLQECLTENSEAR
+205 EFLQECLNENSEAR

-328 SNIVNKNGK
+328 SNIVNQNGK

-349 SLRYKELIDEFIDKF
+349 SLRFKELIDEFIDKF
-364 LKNSLPKED
+364 LKSNLPKGD

-378 IVVFNNNEVIDMF
+378 IVVFNHDEVIDMF
-391 MTYFKNNSINDSKK
+391 INYFKNNSINDSKK

-422 IDKLSEQRKS
+422 IDRLSEQRKS
-432 KLDNIEKNLSDDK
+432 KLYNIDKNLSDDK
-445 VKEIRLSIFKE
+445 VKEIRLEIFKE
-456 TEYEMQQLFKGG
+456 KEYEMQQLFKGG
-468 KKLVIDY
+468 KKLVLDY
-475 LKDLKIEKVLP
+475 LKNFKIEKVLSI
-486 VYKKII
+486 YKKII
-492 NDQILFDKY
+492 SDKILFDKY
-501 VESELYEYILKTY
+501 VESELYEYILETY
-514 KENIKNKKVEYEDLA
+514 KKNIKSKKVEYEDLA
-529 PLFYIQNK
+529 PLFYIQNR
-537 FWGNI
+537 FLGNI

-567 EMVKPNMSMTILGDI
+567 EIVKPNMSMTILGDI

-589 KGMNDWNK
+589 KGINNWNK

-602 FNNKASIEYLKASYR
+602 FNNKASIEYLKESYR

-637 NIILAKPIER
+637 NIILAQPIER
-647 HGDKVEHW
+647 HGDKIEHW
-655 KVDSEDNRIIKIYEI
+655 KIDSEDSKISKIYEI
-670 IKKQLE
+670 IKTHLE
-676 AGHINIAIITKDFN
+676 AGHINIAVITKDFD

-702 GVSIELI
+702 EVDIKLI

-717 GGIIIIP
+717 GGTIIIP

-766 IISK
+766 IISQ

>member
-1 MITFTL
+1 MIQ
-7 IYRDYNIKHWFSQ
+7 II
-20 VLVEKRFK
+20 EK
-28 IIAKSIKKWYYILVR
+28 SMKKWYYILV
-43 KKLYRL
+43 KNKLYRL

-101 NKLRNLNKAISVP
+101 NKLKNLNKAISVP
-114 YFARIDFKEDT
+114 YFARIDFKENK

-159 YDGQLGKVKYECPD
+159 YDGQLGKVEYECPD
-173 GIIEGNLN
+173 GIIEGDLS

-205 EFLQECLTENSEAR
+205 EFLQECLTENSESR

-239 SNPLI
+239 SKPLI

-272 NPDEFLIIAPN
+272 KPEEFLIIAPN
-283 KFFLDY
+283 KFFLNY

-298 VDYVRQ
+298 VDYVKQ

-317 NFEINPINVEL
+317 NFKINPINEEL
-328 SNIVNKNGK
+328 SNIVNQNGE

-349 SLRYKELIDEFIDKF
+349 SLRYKELIDDFINEF
-364 LKNSLPKED
+364 LQNSLPKED
-373 FKISD
+373 FKISG
-378 IVVFNNNEVIDMF
+378 IVIFNNDEVIDMF
-391 MTYFKNNSINDSKK
+391 MNYFKNNSINESKK
-405 MLTAILQKR
+405 MLTAVLQKR
-414 VSNIANEL
+414 VSNIADEL
-422 IDKLSEQRKS
+422 IDKLSEQRKN
-432 KLDNIEKNLSDDK
+432 KLDNIDKDLSEDK
-445 VKEIRLSIFKE
+445 IKEIRLNIFKE

-468 KKLVIDY
+468 KKLVLDY
-475 LKDLKIEKVLP
+475 LKNFKIEKVLSI
-486 VYKKII
+486 YKKII
-492 NDQILFDKY
+492 SDKILFDKY
-501 VESELYEYILKTY
+501 VKSELYEYILETY
-514 KENIKNKKVEYEDLA
+514 KKNIKSKKVEYEDLA
-529 PLFYIQNK
+529 PLFYIQNR

-542 NNLKLEHIVIDEA
+542 NNLKLGHIVIDEA

-567 EMVKPNMSMTILGDI
+567 EIVKPNMSMTILGDI

-589 KGMNDWNK
+589 KGINNWNK

-602 FNNKASIEYLKASYR
+602 FDNKASIEYLKESYR

-637 NIILAKPIER
+637 NIILAQPIER

-655 KVDSEDNRIIKIYEI
+655 KIDSEDSKISKIYEI
-670 IKKQLE
+670 IKTHLE
-676 AGHINIAIITKDFN
+676 AGHINIAVITKDFD

-702 GVSIELI
+702 EVDIKLI

-717 GGIIIIP
+717 GGTIIIP

-766 IISK
+766 IISQ

>member
-1 MITFTL
+1 MG
-7 IYRDYNIKHWFSQ
+7 N
-20 VLVEKRFK
+20 VE
-28 IIAKSIKKWYYILVR
+28 
-43 KKLYRL
+43 
-49 EKKMIDKEEIKKVS
+49 
-63 DTIEIVKSNIEEYE
+63 
-77 ILYSNLLKGNAD
+77 
-89 EQYIQNMSKEYS
+89 
-101 NKLRNLNKAISVP
+101 
-114 YFARIDFKEDT
+114 
-125 QNNIQKIY
+125 
-133 IGKTGIFNNDYEVVV
+133 
-148 TDWRAPISSIY
+148 
-159 YDGQLGKVKYECPD
+159 YECPD
-173 GIIEGNLN
+173 GIIKGDLS

-205 EFLQECLTENSEAR
+205 EFLQECLNENSEAR

-328 SNIVNKNGK
+328 SNIVNQNGK

-349 SLRYKELIDEFIDKF
+349 SLRFKELIDEFIDKF
-364 LKNSLPKED
+364 LKSNLPKGD

-378 IVVFNNNEVIDMF
+378 IVVFNHDEVIDMF
-391 MTYFKNNSINDSKK
+391 MNYFKNNSINDSKK

-422 IDKLSEQRKS
+422 IDRLSEQRKS
-432 KLDNIEKNLSDDK
+432 KLYNIDKNLSDDK
-445 VKEIRLSIFKE
+445 VKEIRLEIFKE

-468 KKLVIDY
+468 KKLVLDY
-475 LKDLKIEKVLP
+475 LKNFKIEKVLSI
-486 VYKKII
+486 YKKII
-492 NDQILFDKY
+492 SDKILFDKY
-501 VESELYEYILKTY
+501 VESELYEYILETY
-514 KENIKNKKVEYEDLA
+514 KKNIKSKKVEYEDLA
-529 PLFYIQNK
+529 PLFYIQNR

-567 EMVKPNMSMTILGDI
+567 EIVKPNMSMTILGDI

-589 KGMNDWNK
+589 KGINNWNK

-602 FNNKASIEYLKASYR
+602 FDNKASIEYLKESYR

-637 NIILAKPIER
+637 NIILAQPIER

-655 KVDSEDNRIIKIYEI
+655 KIDSENSKISKIYEI
-670 IKKQLE
+670 IKTHLE
-676 AGHINIAIITKDFN
+676 AGHINIAVITKDFD

-702 GVSIELI
+702 EVDIKLI

-717 GGIIIIP
+717 GGTIIIP

>member
-1 MITFTL
+1 
-7 IYRDYNIKHWFSQ
+7 
-20 VLVEKRFK
+20 
-28 IIAKSIKKWYYILVR
+28 
-43 KKLYRL
+43 
-49 EKKMIDKEEIKKVS
+49 MIDNEEIKRVS
-63 DTIEIVKSNIEEYE
+63 DTIEIVKNNIKEYE

-101 NKLRNLNKAISVP
+101 NKLKNLNKAISIP
-114 YFARIDFKEDT
+114 YFARIDFKE
-125 QNNIQKIY
+125 NNANNERKIY
-133 IGKTGIFNNDYEVVV
+133 IGKTGILNDKYDVIV
-148 TDWRAPISSIY
+148 TDWRAPIASIY

-173 GIIEGNLN
+173 GIIKGDLS

-205 EFLQECLTENSEAR
+205 EFLQECLNENSEAR

-328 SNIVNKNGK
+328 SNIVNQNGK

-349 SLRYKELIDEFIDKF
+349 SLRFKELIDEFIDKF
-364 LKNSLPKED
+364 LKSNLPKGD

-378 IVVFNNNEVIDMF
+378 IVVFNHDEVIDMF
-391 MTYFKNNSINDSKK
+391 INYFKNNSINDSKK

-422 IDKLSEQRKS
+422 IDRLSEQRKS
-432 KLDNIEKNLSDDK
+432 KLYNIDKNLSDDK
-445 VKEIRLSIFKE
+445 VKEIRLEIFKE
-456 TEYEMQQLFKGG
+456 KEYEMQQLFKGG
-468 KKLVIDY
+468 KKLVLDY
-475 LKDLKIEKVLP
+475 LKNFKIEKVLSI
-486 VYKKII
+486 YKKII
-492 NDQILFDKY
+492 SDKILFDKY
-501 VESELYEYILKTY
+501 VESELYEYILETY
-514 KENIKNKKVEYEDLA
+514 KKNIKSKKVEYEDLA
-529 PLFYIQNK
+529 PLFYIQNR
-537 FWGNI
+537 FLGNI

-567 EMVKPNMSMTILGDI
+567 EIVKPNMSMTILGDI

-589 KGMNDWNK
+589 KGINNWNK

-602 FNNKASIEYLKASYR
+602 FNNKASIEYLKESYR

-637 NIILAKPIER
+637 NIILAQPIER
-647 HGDKVEHW
+647 HGDKIEHW
-655 KVDSEDNRIIKIYEI
+655 KIDSEDSKISKIYEI
-670 IKKQLE
+670 IKTHLE
-676 AGHINIAIITKDFN
+676 AGYINIAVITKDFD

-702 GVSIELI
+702 EVDIKLI

-717 GGIIIIP
+717 GGTIIIP

-766 IISK
+766 IISQ

>member
-1 MITFTL
+1 
-7 IYRDYNIKHWFSQ
+7 
-20 VLVEKRFK
+20 
-28 IIAKSIKKWYYILVR
+28 
-43 KKLYRL
+43 
-49 EKKMIDKEEIKKVS
+49 MIDKEEIKKVS

-77 ILYSNLLKGNAD
+77 ILYSNLLKENAD
-89 EQYIQNMSKEYS
+89 EQYIQNMSKIYS
-101 NKLRNLNKAISVP
+101 NKLKNLNNAVSVP
-114 YFARIDFKEDT
+114 YFARVDFKEDK

-133 IGKTGIFNNDYEVVV
+133 IGKTGIFNDDYEVVV

-159 YDGQLGKVKYECPD
+159 YDGQLGNVEYECPD
-173 GIIEGNLN
+173 GIIKGDLS

-205 EFLQECLTENSEAR
+205 EFLQECLNENSEAR

-328 SNIVNKNGK
+328 SNIVNQNGK

-349 SLRYKELIDEFIDKF
+349 SLRFKKLIDEFIDKF
-364 LKNSLPKED
+364 LKSNLPKGD
-373 FKISD
+373 FKIFD
-378 IVVFNNNEVIDMF
+378 IVVFNHDEVIDMF
-391 MTYFKNNSINDSKK
+391 MNYFKNNSINDSKK

-422 IDKLSEQRKS
+422 IDRLSEQRKS
-432 KLDNIEKNLSDDK
+432 KLYNIDKNLSDDK
-445 VKEIRLSIFKE
+445 VKEIRLEIFKE

-468 KKLVIDY
+468 KKLVLDY
-475 LKDLKIEKVLP
+475 LKNFKIEKVLSI
-486 VYKKII
+486 YKKII
-492 NDQILFDKY
+492 SDKILFDKY
-501 VESELYEYILKTY
+501 VESELYEYILETY
-514 KENIKNKKVEYEDLA
+514 KKNIKNKKVEYEDLA
-529 PLFYIQNK
+529 PLFYIQNR

-567 EMVKPNMSMTILGDI
+567 EILKPNMSMTILGDI

-589 KGMNDWNK
+589 KGINNWNK

-602 FNNKASIEYLKASYR
+602 FDNKATIEYLKESYR

-637 NIILAKPIER
+637 NIILAQPIER

-655 KVDSEDNRIIKIYEI
+655 KIDSEDSKISKIYEI
-670 IKKQLE
+670 IKTHLE
-676 AGHINIAIITKDFN
+676 AGHINIAVITKDFD

-702 GVSIELI
+702 EVDIKLI

-717 GGIIIIP
+717 GGTIIIP

-766 IISK
+766 IISQ

>member
-1 MITFTL
+1 
-7 IYRDYNIKHWFSQ
+7 
-20 VLVEKRFK
+20 
-28 IIAKSIKKWYYILVR
+28 
-43 KKLYRL
+43 
-49 EKKMIDKEEIKKVS
+49 MIDKEEIKKVS

-77 ILYSNLLKGNAD
+77 ILYSNLLKENAD
-89 EQYIQNMSKEYS
+89 EQYIQNMSKIYS
-101 NKLRNLNKAISVP
+101 NKLKNLNNAVSVP
-114 YFARIDFKEDT
+114 YFARVDFKEDK

-133 IGKTGIFNNDYEVVV
+133 IGKTGIFNDDYEVVV

-159 YDGQLGKVKYECPD
+159 YDGQLGNVEYECPD
-173 GIIEGNLN
+173 GIIKGDLS

-205 EFLQECLTENSEAR
+205 EFLQECLNENSEAR

-239 SNPLI
+239 SKPLI

-272 NPDEFLIIAPN
+272 KPEEFLIIAPN

-328 SNIVNKNGK
+328 SNIVNQNGK

-349 SLRYKELIDEFIDKF
+349 SLRFKELIDEFIDKF
-364 LKNSLPKED
+364 LKSNLPKGD

-378 IVVFNNNEVIDMF
+378 IVVFNHDEVIDMF
-391 MTYFKNNSINDSKK
+391 MNYFKNNSINDSKK

-422 IDKLSEQRKS
+422 IDRLSEQRKS
-432 KLDNIEKNLSDDK
+432 KLYNIDKNLSDDK
-445 VKEIRLSIFKE
+445 VKEIRLEIFKE

-468 KKLVIDY
+468 KKLVLDY
-475 LKDLKIEKVLP
+475 LKNFKIEKVLSI
-486 VYKKII
+486 YKKII
-492 NDQILFDKY
+492 SDKILFDKY
-501 VESELYEYILKTY
+501 VKSELYEYILETY
-514 KENIKNKKVEYEDLA
+514 KKNIKSKKVEYEDLA
-529 PLFYIQNK
+529 PLFYIQNR

-567 EMVKPNMSMTILGDI
+567 EIVKPNMSMTILGDI

-589 KGMNDWNK
+589 KGINNWNK

-602 FNNKASIEYLKASYR
+602 FDNKASIEYLKESYR

-637 NIILAKPIER
+637 NIILAQPIER

-655 KVDSEDNRIIKIYEI
+655 KIDSEDSKISKIYEI
-670 IKKQLE
+670 IKTHLE
-676 AGHINIAIITKDFN
+676 AGHINIAVITKDFD

-702 GVSIELI
+702 EVDIKLI

-717 GGIIIIP
+717 GGTIIIP

-766 IISK
+766 IISQ

>member
-1 MITFTL
+1 
-7 IYRDYNIKHWFSQ
+7 
-20 VLVEKRFK
+20 
-28 IIAKSIKKWYYILVR
+28 
-43 KKLYRL
+43 
-49 EKKMIDKEEIKKVS
+49 MIDNEEIKRVS
-63 DTIEIVKSNIEEYE
+63 DTIEIVKNNIKEYE

-101 NKLRNLNKAISVP
+101 NKLKNLNKAISIP
-114 YFARIDFKEDT
+114 YFARIDFKE
-125 QNNIQKIY
+125 NNANNERKIY
-133 IGKTGIFNNDYEVVV
+133 IGKTGILNDKYDVIV
-148 TDWRAPISSIY
+148 TDWRAPIASIY

-173 GIIEGNLN
+173 GIIKGDLS

-205 EFLQECLTENSEAR
+205 EFLQECLNENSEAR

-328 SNIVNKNGK
+328 SNIVNQNGK

-349 SLRYKELIDEFIDKF
+349 SLRFKELIDEFIDKF
-364 LKNSLPKED
+364 LKSNLPKGD

-378 IVVFNNNEVIDMF
+378 IVVFNHDEVIDMF
-391 MTYFKNNSINDSKK
+391 INYFKNNSINDSKK

-422 IDKLSEQRKS
+422 IDRLSEQRKS
-432 KLDNIEKNLSDDK
+432 KLYNIDKNLSDDK
-445 VKEIRLSIFKE
+445 VKEIRLEIFKE
-456 TEYEMQQLFKGG
+456 KEYEMQQLFKGG
-468 KKLVIDY
+468 KKLVLDY
-475 LKDLKIEKVLP
+475 LKNFKIEKVLSI
-486 VYKKII
+486 YKKII
-492 NDQILFDKY
+492 SDKILFDKY
-501 VESELYEYILKTY
+501 VESELYEYILETY
-514 KENIKNKKVEYEDLA
+514 KKNIKSKKVEYEDLA
-529 PLFYIQNK
+529 PLFYIQNR

-567 EMVKPNMSMTILGDI
+567 EIVKPNMSMTILGDI

-589 KGMNDWNK
+589 KGINNWNK

-602 FNNKASIEYLKASYR
+602 FNNKASIEYLKESYR

-637 NIILAKPIER
+637 NIILAQPIER

-655 KVDSEDNRIIKIYEI
+655 KIDSEDSKISKIYEI
-670 IKKQLE
+670 IKTHLE
-676 AGHINIAIITKDFN
+676 AGHINIAVITKDFD

-702 GVSIELI
+702 EVDIKLI

-717 GGIIIIP
+717 GGTIIIP

-766 IISK
+766 IISQ

>member
-1 MITFTL
+1 
-7 IYRDYNIKHWFSQ
+7 
-20 VLVEKRFK
+20 
-28 IIAKSIKKWYYILVR
+28 
-43 KKLYRL
+43 
-49 EKKMIDKEEIKKVS
+49 MIDKEEIKKVS

-77 ILYSNLLKGNAD
+77 ILYSNLLKENAD
-89 EQYIQNMSKEYS
+89 EQYIQNMSKIYS
-101 NKLRNLNKAISVP
+101 NKLKNLNNAVSVP
-114 YFARIDFKEDT
+114 YFARVDFKEDK

-159 YDGQLGKVKYECPD
+159 YDGQLGKVEYECPD
-173 GIIEGNLN
+173 GIIEGDLS

-205 EFLQECLTENSEAR
+205 EFLQECLNENSEAR

-328 SNIVNKNGK
+328 SNIVNQNGK

-349 SLRYKELIDEFIDKF
+349 SLRFKELIDEFIDKF
-364 LKNSLPKED
+364 LKSNLPKGD

-378 IVVFNNNEVIDMF
+378 IVVFNHDEVIDMF
-391 MTYFKNNSINDSKK
+391 INYFKNNSINDSKK

-422 IDKLSEQRKS
+422 IDRLSEQRKS
-432 KLDNIEKNLSDDK
+432 KLYNIDKNLSDDK
-445 VKEIRLSIFKE
+445 VKEIRLEIFKE
-456 TEYEMQQLFKGG
+456 KEYEMQQLFKGG
-468 KKLVIDY
+468 KKLVLDY
-475 LKDLKIEKVLP
+475 LKNFKIEKVLSI
-486 VYKKII
+486 YKKII
-492 NDQILFDKY
+492 SDKILFDKY
-501 VESELYEYILKTY
+501 VESELYEYILETY
-514 KENIKNKKVEYEDLA
+514 KKNIKSKKVEYEDLA
-529 PLFYIQNK
+529 PLFYIQNR
-537 FWGNI
+537 FLGNI

-567 EMVKPNMSMTILGDI
+567 EIVKPNMSMTILGDI

-589 KGMNDWNK
+589 KGINNWNK

-602 FNNKASIEYLKASYR
+602 FNNKASIEYLKESYR

-637 NIILAKPIER
+637 NIILAQPIER
-647 HGDKVEHW
+647 HGDKIEHW
-655 KVDSEDNRIIKIYEI
+655 KIDSEDSKISKIYEI
-670 IKKQLE
+670 IKTHLE
-676 AGHINIAIITKDFN
+676 AGHINIAVITKDFD

-702 GVSIELI
+702 EVDIKLI

-717 GGIIIIP
+717 GGTIIIP

-766 IISK
+766 IISQ

>member
-1 MITFTL
+1 
-7 IYRDYNIKHWFSQ
+7 
-20 VLVEKRFK
+20 
-28 IIAKSIKKWYYILVR
+28 
-43 KKLYRL
+43 
-49 EKKMIDKEEIKKVS
+49 MIDKEEIKKVS

-77 ILYSNLLKGNAD
+77 ILYSNLLKENAD
-89 EQYIQNMSKEYS
+89 EQYIQNMSKIYS
-101 NKLRNLNKAISVP
+101 NKLKNLNNAVSVP
-114 YFARIDFKEDT
+114 YFARVDFKEDK

-133 IGKTGIFNNDYEVVV
+133 IGKTGIFNDDYEVVV

-159 YDGQLGKVKYECPD
+159 YDGQLGNVEYECPD
-173 GIIEGNLN
+173 GIIKGDLS

-205 EFLQECLTENSEAR
+205 EFLQECLNENSEAR

-272 NPDEFLIIAPN
+272 KPEEFLIIAPN
-283 KFFLDY
+283 KFFLNY

-298 VDYVRQ
+298 VDYVKQ

-317 NFEINPINVEL
+317 NFKINPINEEL
-328 SNIVNKNGK
+328 SNIVNQNGE

-349 SLRYKELIDEFIDKF
+349 SLRYKELIDDFINEF
-364 LKNSLPKED
+364 LQNSLPKED
-373 FKISD
+373 FKISG
-378 IVVFNNNEVIDMF
+378 IVIFNNDEVIDMF
-391 MTYFKNNSINDSKK
+391 MNYFKNNSINESKK
-405 MLTAILQKR
+405 MLTAVLQKR
-414 VSNIANEL
+414 VSNIADEL
-422 IDKLSEQRKS
+422 IDKLSEQRKN
-432 KLDNIEKNLSDDK
+432 KLDNIDKDLSEDK
-445 VKEIRLSIFKE
+445 IKEIRLNIFKE

-475 LKDLKIEKVLP
+475 LKNFKIEKVLQ

-492 NDQILFDKY
+492 NNQILFEKY
-501 VESELYEYILKTY
+501 VESELYEYILRTF

-542 NNLKLEHIVIDEA
+542 NNIKLEHIVIDEA

-567 EMVKPNMSMTILGDI
+567 ELVKPNMSMTILGDI
-582 SQGIYSY
+582 AQGIYSY
-589 KGMNDWNK
+589 KGTNNWQK
-597 LNQIV
+597 LNQNV
-602 FNNKASIEYLKASYR
+602 FNNQASIEVLKESYR

-637 NIILAKPIER
+637 NIILAQPIER

-655 KVDSEDNRIIKIYEI
+655 KIDSEDSKISKIYEI
-670 IKKQLE
+670 IKTHLE
-676 AGHINIAIITKDFN
+676 AGHINIAVITKDFD

-702 GVSIELI
+702 EVDIKLI

-717 GGIIIIP
+717 GGTIIIP

-766 IISK
+766 IISQ

>member
-1 MITFTL
+1 
-7 IYRDYNIKHWFSQ
+7 
-20 VLVEKRFK
+20 
-28 IIAKSIKKWYYILVR
+28 
-43 KKLYRL
+43 
-49 EKKMIDKEEIKKVS
+49 MIDKEEIKKVS

-77 ILYSNLLKGNAD
+77 ILYSNLLKENAD
-89 EQYIQNMSKEYS
+89 EQYIQNMSKIYS
-101 NKLRNLNKAISVP
+101 NKLKNLNNAVSVP
-114 YFARIDFKEDT
+114 YFARVDFKEDK

-133 IGKTGIFNNDYEVVV
+133 IGKTGIFNDDYEVVV

-159 YDGQLGKVKYECPD
+159 YDGQLGNVEYECPD
-173 GIIEGNLN
+173 GIIKGDLS

-205 EFLQECLTENSEAR
+205 EFLQECLNENSEAR

-304 QTFEEFMLENIDA
+304 QTFEEFMLENIDE

-328 SNIVNKNGK
+328 SNIVNQNGK

-349 SLRYKELIDEFIDKF
+349 SLRFKELIDEFIDKF
-364 LKNSLPKED
+364 LKSNLPKGD

-378 IVVFNNNEVIDMF
+378 IVVFNHDEVIDMF
-391 MTYFKNNSINDSKK
+391 MNYFKNNSINDSKK

-422 IDKLSEQRKS
+422 IDRLSEQRKS
-432 KLDNIEKNLSDDK
+432 KLYNIDKNLSDDK
-445 VKEIRLSIFKE
+445 VKEIRLEIFKE

-468 KKLVIDY
+468 KKLVLDY
-475 LKDLKIEKVLP
+475 LKNFKIEKVLSI
-486 VYKKII
+486 YKKII
-492 NDQILFDKY
+492 SDKILFDKY
-501 VESELYEYILKTY
+501 VKSELYEYILETY
-514 KENIKNKKVEYEDLA
+514 KKNIKSKKVEYEDLA
-529 PLFYIQNK
+529 PLFYIQNR

-567 EMVKPNMSMTILGDI
+567 EIVKPNMSMTILGDI

-589 KGMNDWNK
+589 KGINNWNK

-602 FNNKASIEYLKASYR
+602 FDNKASIEYLKESYR

-637 NIILAKPIER
+637 NIILAQPIER

-655 KVDSEDNRIIKIYEI
+655 KIDSEDSKISKIYEI
-670 IKKQLE
+670 IKTHLE
-676 AGHINIAIITKDFN
+676 AGHINIAVITKDFD

-702 GVSIELI
+702 EVDIKLI

-717 GGIIIIP
+717 GGTIIIP

-766 IISK
+766 IISQ